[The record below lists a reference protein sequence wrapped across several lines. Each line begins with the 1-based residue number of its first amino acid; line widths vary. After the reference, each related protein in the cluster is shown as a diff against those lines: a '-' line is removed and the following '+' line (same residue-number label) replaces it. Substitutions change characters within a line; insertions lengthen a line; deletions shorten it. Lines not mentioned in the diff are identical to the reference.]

1 MNRFWLKIQDSSVM
15 IQGSNNRSS
24 FWVIW
29 ITMLT
34 LQIGNPGNMGV
45 ISCLGPGNLRLYECS
60 CSFICCFLGLCHKVY
75 NFQLHDFSF
84 VFVHMFLRLIFLH
97 LVLEMFHED
106 FPIHTLSYSW
116 ELHKVLISESIYN
129 TIHMYSGI
137 TSGRVLNGELL
148 YTKILEVNLFA
159 FAYRLF
165 RRDFSPLDGTYC
177 MGTHS
182 FLQPYIHFVLIW
194 EGFMNGQSWSRLPI
208 HKTLPN

>member
-1 MNRFWLKIQDSSVM
+1 M
-15 IQGSNNRSS
+15 I
-24 FWVIW
+24 
-29 ITMLT
+29 
-34 LQIGNPGNMGV
+34 
-45 ISCLGPGNLRLYECS
+45 
-60 CSFICCFLGLCHKVY
+60 
-75 NFQLHDFSF
+75 
-84 VFVHMFLRLIFLH
+84 
-97 LVLEMFHED
+97 
-106 FPIHTLSYSW
+106 
-116 ELHKVLISESIYN
+116 N

-194 EGFMNGQSWSRLPI
+194 EGFMNGQS
-208 HKTLPN
+208 